1 MRQDEQQ
8 ADTERPEGAPFAAV
22 PARPKGGRPTTV
34 DENDQ
39 RVAVDGDRDD
49 DRPEFHRPGPV
60 PSALGAP
67 SVGGAVAAS
76 ALAGGAEKAPD
87 VRDESTARPGDGAVD
102 VAREGWRA
110 DPTAEFRGGP
120 GWVQRR
126 AERASTAAEPPTA
139 ETHREQ
145 RGDGATQA
153 VGSAAEQRPDAGGMA
168 PDARGTRE
176 GSARTDGRATP

>member
-1 MRQDEQQ
+1 MRRDKQQ
-8 ADTERPEGAPFAAV
+8 ADTERPEAAPFAAA
-22 PARPKGGRPTTV
+22 PARPKGGQPATT
-34 DENDQ
+34 DKDDQ
-39 RVAVDGDRDD
+39 RIAADGNRD

-76 ALAGGAEKAPD
+76 ALAGGEEKAPD

-126 AERASTAAEPPTA
+126 AERASTTAEPPTA
-139 ETHREQ
+139 EGHREQ
-145 RGDGATQA
+145 RGDGAPRTA
-153 VGSAAEQRPDAGGMA
+153 GSAAEPGPDAGGMA

-176 GSARTDGRATP
+176 GSARTDGRTTP

>member
-8 ADTERPEGAPFAAV
+8 VDTEHPEGTPVAAAPT
-22 PARPKGGRPTTV
+22 RQKGGRPPIG

-39 RVAVDGDRDD
+39 RVAADGDRDD
-49 DRPEFHRPGPV
+49 QPEFHRPAPV
-60 PSALGAP
+60 PSAFGAP

-76 ALAGGAEKAPD
+76 ALAGGAEPPD
-87 VRDESTARPGDGAVD
+87 ARAESTARPGDGAVD

-126 AERASTAAEPPTA
+126 AERASATTRPATA
-139 ETHREQ
+139 ESHREQ
-145 RGDGATQA
+145 REDAATGTA
-153 VGSAAEQRPDAGGMA
+153 DSTAEQQPDAGGMA
-168 PDARGTRE
+168 PNARGTRK
-176 GSARTDGRATP
+176 GSAGTDGRATP

>member
-8 ADTERPEGAPFAAV
+8 ADTEHPEGAPFAAA
-22 PARPKGGRPTTV
+22 PARPKGGQPTTA
-34 DENDQ
+34 DDSDQ
-39 RVAVDGDRDD
+39 RAAADGDRD

-76 ALAGGAEKAPD
+76 ALAGGEEEAPD
-87 VRDESTARPGDGAVD
+87 ARDESTPRAGDGAVD

-126 AERASTAAEPPTA
+126 AERASAVAEPPTA
-139 ETHREQ
+139 ESHREQ
-145 RGDGATQA
+145 RGDGATRTA
-153 VGSAAEQRPDAGGMA
+153 GAAAEQQPDAGGMA
-168 PDARGTRE
+168 PDARGRRE
-176 GSARTDGRATP
+176 SSAHTDGRATP

>member
-8 ADTERPEGAPFAAV
+8 ADTEHPEGAPVAAA
-22 PARPKGGRPTTV
+22 PARPKGGRPTTG

-39 RVAVDGDRDD
+39 RVTPDGDRD
-49 DRPEFHRPGPV
+49 DRPEFHRPAPV

-76 ALAGGAEKAPD
+76 ALAGGAEAPD
-87 VRDESTARPGDGAVD
+87 ARAESTPRPGDGAVD

-126 AERASTAAEPPTA
+126 AERASETAEPSAAES
-139 ETHREQ
+139 HREQ
-145 RGDGATQA
+145 REDGATRTA
-153 VGSAAEQRPDAGGMA
+153 DSTAEPRRDAGGMA
-168 PDARGTRE
+168 PSARGTRR

>member
-8 ADTERPEGAPFAAV
+8 ADTEHPKGAPFAAT
-22 PARPKGGRPTTV
+22 PARPKGGQPTTA
-34 DENDQ
+34 DEDDQ
-39 RVAVDGDRDD
+39 HTAADGGED

-76 ALAGGAEKAPD
+76 ALAGGAEQAPD
-87 VRDESTARPGDGAVD
+87 ARAESTPRPGDGAVD

-126 AERASTAAEPPTA
+126 AERASATATPPTA
-139 ETHREQ
+139 ESHLEQ
-145 RGDGATQA
+145 RGEGATRTA
-153 VGSAAEQRPDAGGMA
+153 GSAVEQRPDAGGMA

-176 GSARTDGRATP
+176 DSARTDGRATP